1 MIEAKTKRVKKC
13 IFTFLHFYTTSM
25 KKGMSV
31 FIFTHTFF
39 YVRFVEGV
47 KGVSPAVPRQR
58 LGLLGSART
67 VVSHLYKIKTAVRVL
82 GLSYL
87 FYKDGRNEPSSFV
100 QLF

>member
-39 YVRFVEGV
+39 YVRFE
-47 KGVSPAVPRQR
+47 KGSRGFPPAVPRQR

-67 VVSHLYKIKTAVRVL
+67 VVSHIYKINIVETGVEMSL
-82 GLSYL
+82 L
-87 FYKDGRNEPSSFV
+87 FCEYDRNGKPPPD
-100 QLF
+100 L